1 MLSEDKRIEFLSH
14 GISYSMNTPCIMGI
28 VNATPDSF
36 FSGSRIADS
45 HWKTRVEDWVNI
57 GCDILDIGGQSTRP
71 GAARISPEEEWNRVK
86 DVLDWIRK
94 NYPQQIISIDT
105 FYGSVAERAM
115 EMGVQII
122 NDVSAF
128 QIDPS
133 LLEVVNKWKVPYI
146 LMHMQGEPQTMQIQP
161 HYQDVVREVEYFFQE
176 KLLLLK
182 DVPVWLDLGFGF
194 GKTMEH
200 NMILLKNLSHFLTFE
215 KPLLVGLSRKKTIQT
230 LTGKDAENCLPGTLA
245 AQTIALLN
253 GAHILRVHDVEEAI
267 QISKIVREYQ
277 KF

>member
-1 MLSEDKRIEFLSH
+1 MLHEDKRIEFLSH
-14 GISYSMNTPCIMGI
+14 GIRYSLNTPCIMGI

-36 FSGSRIADS
+36 FSKSRTADS
-45 HWKTRVEDWVNI
+45 HWKTRLEEWVHL

-71 GAARISPEEEWNRVK
+71 RAQRISAEEEWERVN
-86 DVLDWIRK
+86 DVITWTRE
-94 NYPQQIISIDT
+94 NFPQQIISIDT
-105 FYGSVAERAM
+105 FYSSVAESAM
-115 EMGVQII
+115 ERGVQII

-128 QIDPS
+128 QLDAQLID
-133 LLEVVNKWKVPYI
+133 VVLKWKVPYV

-161 HYQDVVREVEYFFQE
+161 HYQDVVKEVASFFQE
-176 KLLLLK
+176 KLLLLQE
-182 DVPVWLDLGFGF
+182 VPVWLDLGFGF

-200 NMILLKNLSHFLTFE
+200 NMTLLKNLSHFRTFE

-230 LTGKDAENCLPGTLA
+230 ITEKDAESCLPGTLA

-267 QISKIVREYQ
+267 QIRKIVREYQ